1 MKLDIELLKET
12 GVQGKSIGHLFTPLP
27 TAKALYFY
35 ITQIGHYYC
44 THTYTIRRDYFS
56 PILVICVKK
65 GCLYVDYRG
74 ASYRLMAGDAVLVD
88 CREPHYYYADMD
100 GLEFYYVHFEGSN
113 AHEICQHILELRGP
127 LVESQNAAA
136 LSAFL
141 EKTVQFYEDGRTET
155 EFEESFRVYQILKYL
170 HGGSAQDTA
179 RASYIDQVTAFIN
192 ENIGRRITLEELA
205 DLAAMS
211 SFHFSRKF
219 KRDTGFSPLK
229 YVNRMKLEYAKTLL
243 IRTDWTISEIAER
256 TGFSPKGFDNLFSQ
270 MEGMPPLV
278 WRKSRQLNVSRPE

>member
-1 MKLDIELLKET
+1 MKLDFELLKET

-65 GCLYVDYRG
+65 GC
-74 ASYRLMAGDAVLVD
+74 
-88 CREPHYYYADMD
+88 HYYADMD

-127 LVESQNAAA
+127 VVESQNAAA